1 MSSPTRV
8 FIVEDHPIMR
18 TGIEAVVRS
27 TYELIGSADE
37 AGVAVELILE
47 RRPDLVL
54 LDVHIDGGG
63 GAAVVQGVRPTF
75 PDIKFLVLSVSSS
88 KEDVVQMF
96 NAGIDGYMVKSSEEA
111 DLLDAMEH
119 TLAGE
124 RPVSREIAGHLLD
137 IDEEIPTGSGIDR
150 LTPKER
156 EITRLIA
163 RGYTYREIAASL
175 SRPISVKTL
184 ENHIAHIFEKLEVA
198 SRHQVAGW
206 AFATGFVNPDSRPEG
221 GQADD

>member
-1 MSSPTRV
+1 MTTKI

-18 TGIEAVVRS
+18 AGIEATISSRYS
-27 TYELIGSADE
+27 LLGSASE
-37 AGVAVELILE
+37 AQAAIELILE
-47 RRPDLVL
+47 RRPDQVL
-54 LDVHIDGGG
+54 LDVNIEGGG
-63 GAAVVQGVRPTF
+63 GETVVEAVRSELPGL
-75 PDIKFLVLSVSSS
+75 KFLVLSVSSS
-88 KEDVVQMF
+88 KDDVVRMF
-96 NAGIDGYMVKSSEEA
+96 QAGIDGYIVKSSEGS
-111 DLLDAMEH
+111 DLVRAIEQ

-137 IDEEIPTGSGIDR
+137 IDEDIPANAGINK

-156 EITRLIA
+156 EVTKLIA

-198 SRHQVAGW
+198 SRHQVARW
-206 AFATGFVNPDSRPEG
+206 AYETGLVAPEPG
-221 GQADD
+221 ID